1 MNLPAPRL
9 RWRGLSEEENLM
21 EVSNSTGQNTG
32 YTVRTGGAENPG
44 PQGPGKKGPQRRPT
58 NKRGKL
64 LPRTYEKVTLP
75 PGTSWKV
82 EFHDEKGALLAA
94 TEVQE
99 SQCMIVLVQER
110 DGSHQIHCLRSATAT
125 SASAA

>member
-1 MNLPAPRL
+1 
-9 RWRGLSEEENLM
+9 M

-32 YTVRTGGAENPG
+32 YTVKAGGAQAPIAAGPG
-44 PQGPGKKGPQRRPT
+44 TVKAAGAQAPMASGPGKKAPQRRPT
-58 NKRGKL
+58 SRRGKL
-64 LPRTYEKVTLP
+64 LPKTYEKVTLP

-94 TEVQE
+94 TEIKE
-99 SQCMIVLVQER
+99 SQCMVVLVQER
-110 DGSHQIHCLRSATAT
+110 DGSHQIHCLRSAAAAS